1 MIAVCACRIIDR
13 KERNDDESETINRT
27 VFSICTPSSDD
38 VFDADSGA
46 VLFVYLKIRTAVR
59 NPDCI

>member
-1 MIAVCACRIIDR
+1 MMQS
-13 KERNDDESETINRT
+13 KTINRT

-46 VLFVYLKIRTAVR
+46 VLFVYLQIRTAVR

>member
-13 KERNDDESETINRT
+13 KERKDDESETINRT

-38 VFDADSGA
+38 VSDADSE
-46 VLFVYLKIRTAVR
+46 VTPKS
-59 NPDCI
+59 